1 MSLLL
6 KSNAVS
12 GIFPSH
18 DALSP
23 YKLTAPNSRLRCDLD
38 HEAFVRLLA
47 AYNQCGGLAR
57 GDDLAPLLQG
67 QSSNGYVNLASLMAQ
82 GKVFGFKHHALFWVP
97 MFQFVSRQL
106 SVRSEV
112 EKVLA
117 AFPTRMEECDLAQ
130 WWVAPNKHLKGKMPV
145 LCMSTCLAK
154 VVEAARAVSLTRH
167 STTATDA
174 LESIHEED

>member
-1 MSLLL
+1 VSLLL

-106 SVRSEV
+106 SVRPEV

-117 AFPTRMEECDLAQ
+117 AFPTRMADCDLAQ
-130 WWVAPNKHLKGKMPV
+130 WWVAPNKHLQGQMPV
-145 LCMSTCLAK
+145 FGMSTCLAQ
-154 VVEAARAVSLTRH
+154 VVEAARADFLTRH
-167 STTATDA
+167 STAATHA
-174 LESIHEED
+174 LESTHEEY